1 MQQHIALQD
10 RRLEEQERDRK
21 ELLKEQERQHEEQ
34 ERRHEEQ
41 MKVLREIIDKRSS
54 STENEGR
61 PTISTAVATP
71 NFPAFDSSTELW
83 SDCWSRFCTFSTA
96 HFVPESKKPKVFLTY
111 QTSTIY
117 KMLSNLAAQESPARE
132 INALSMEQIS
142 EYMKKQF
149 DPKRFVVR
157 ERFRFGTT

>member
-83 SDCWSRFCTFSTA
+83 SDYWSRFCTFSTA
-96 HFVPESKKPKVFLTY
+96 HSVPESKSRRFFSPTKLLL
-111 QTSTIY
+111 STRCFPILPL
-117 KMLSNLAAQESPARE
+117 KNHRQERLMRCQWNKFP
-132 INALSMEQIS
+132 N
-142 EYMKKQF
+142 
-149 DPKRFVVR
+149 
-157 ERFRFGTT
+157 T